1 MAQIWNRHTDN
12 LFSRFLCLEHAQDAH
27 EHTEQPTT
35 QLGSVSFVDAVTGEV
50 EASIC
55 QQIKLSAAYLKGGW
69 ILAFQILNLATRPS
83 FLEVLS
89 YYYKKM

>member
-12 LFSRFLCLEHAQDAH
+12 LFSRFLHLEHAQDAQ

-50 EASIC
+50 EASVC
-55 QQIKLSAAYLKGGW
+55 QQINKAFCGLLERRVNTGISNSEFGHVSVIFGGIKLL
-69 ILAFQILNLATRPS
+69 L
-83 FLEVLS
+83 
-89 YYYKKM
+89 

>member
-1 MAQIWNRHTDN
+1 MTHGALGMLEAILKFQIKMAQIWNRHTDN

-55 QQIKLSAAYLKGGW
+55 QQIKLSGAYLKGG
-69 ILAFQILNLATRPS
+69 
-83 FLEVLS
+83 
-89 YYYKKM
+89 